1 MAMSSVPGRAAS
13 SRLTPVGRDVC
24 NGSVGNELRED
35 GLASANHEIEA
46 VACHDCVAHVPAQPR
61 ILLQTRS
68 QPRPARAQQ
77 IGIIRGYD
85 LAELAD
91 DRADIANVA
100 SAIALGK
107 PSPKD
112 EDRVA
117 ILKLL

>member
-46 VACHDCVAHVPAQPR
+46 VACHDCEAHVPAQPR

-68 QPRPARAQQ
+68 QPRPARAHQ
-77 IGIIRGYD
+77 IGLIRGHD
-85 LAELAD
+85 LADRANGLAD
-91 DRADIANVA
+91 SANVSGHYGYA
-100 SAIALGK
+100 ARPRLRDGAG
-107 PSPKD
+107 
-112 EDRVA
+112 EAVA
-117 ILKLL
+117 A